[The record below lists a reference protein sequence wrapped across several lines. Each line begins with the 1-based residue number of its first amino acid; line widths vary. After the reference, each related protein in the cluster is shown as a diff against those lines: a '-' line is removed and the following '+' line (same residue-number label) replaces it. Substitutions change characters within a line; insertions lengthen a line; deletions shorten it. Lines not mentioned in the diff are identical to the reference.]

1 MHGLTVSSSQEENA
15 MRSSPSNL
23 LTRGSQLSGAHS
35 LAADSR
41 RGSQSSGARSLAGM
55 TKTIMCVS
63 HVTDRAI
70 CGGQKTSTCV
80 FQLTDLEFICRGLP
94 SGPEARR
101 QERGE
106 LDAVLVS
113 LLLFGLRG
121 LDGIWRHDVML
132 GGVVD
137 DCKIRGRSRLAFV
150 PRCPVGRPVQGDS
163 KDYVSEPVGDF
174 FVPREGSRLLSSSK
188 QGSRLLSSSKLAN
201 LLLEPWEATHKY
213 FINQRIQIQSGGIK
227 FEGGVPVQVVK

>member
-1 MHGLTVSSSQEENA
+1 

-106 LDAVLVS
+106 LDERIDPMLVL
-113 LLLFGLRG
+113 LGLRR
-121 LDGIWRHDVML
+121 LDGSWRHDTTTFML
-132 GGVVD
+132 RGVV
-137 DCKIRGRSRLAFV
+137 SAWWMLAKS
-150 PRCPVGRPVQGDS
+150 GQGPGWLL
-163 KDYVSEPVGDF
+163 YPERVF
-174 FVPREGSRLLSSSK
+174 F
-188 QGSRLLSSSKLAN
+188 
-201 LLLEPWEATHKY
+201 
-213 FINQRIQIQSGGIK
+213 
-227 FEGGVPVQVVK
+227 